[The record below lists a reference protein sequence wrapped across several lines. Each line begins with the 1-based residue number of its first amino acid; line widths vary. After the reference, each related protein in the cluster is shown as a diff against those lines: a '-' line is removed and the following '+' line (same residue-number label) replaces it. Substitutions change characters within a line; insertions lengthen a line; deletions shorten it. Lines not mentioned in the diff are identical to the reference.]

1 MLKCSERDSRTPGFP
16 ARIMAFVS
24 PGLAHVTCAM
34 RTLFSAANAKD
45 VAQFGVQCRV
55 EKRSYCYPER
65 HGGDLHITFY
75 PRTGVCGQ
83 ETSEHHWVGFF
94 FKHPGTARQKSPCT
108 MRFGVRE
115 RRRFSRANAGPLRW
129 RWRCGD
135 RGRGLDL
142 RV

>member
-1 MLKCSERDSRTPGFP
+1 MLKCSERGSRTPGFP
-16 ARIMAFVS
+16 AHIMAFVS
-24 PGLAHVTCAM
+24 PGVAHVTCAM

-94 FKHPGTARQKSPCT
+94 FLNTLELLARSRLVRCVSESERGGDSVGRTQALCG
-108 MRFGVRE
+108 GVGD
-115 RRRFSRANAGPLRW
+115 AGI
-129 RWRCGD
+129 GD
-135 RGRGLDL
+135 GDWI
-142 RV
+142 